1 VATSSAPSPVYTL
14 DDPVH
19 RSHVYGIV
27 AVTDSRFVVV
37 KHVDGTLYRVD
48 VDPQA
53 AGGRTIT
60 PIDGATVRQG
70 QGMVLEGRRLIVAD
84 YAGVSVVELSADMLH
99 AKVVGQLRDPS
110 FRATASVVHV
120 GDRYLVVNAGGSA
133 APPPDTVASVPAVG

>member
-1 VATSSAPSPVYTL
+1 
-14 DDPVH
+14 
-19 RSHVYGIV
+19 
-27 AVTDSRFVVV
+27 VV

-53 AGGRTIT
+53 PGGRTIT

-84 YAGVSVVELSADMLH
+84 YAGVSVVELGEDMLH
-99 AKVVGQLRDPS
+99 ARVVEQLRDPS

-133 APPPDTVASVPAVG
+133 APPPDTVVSVPAVG